1 MNKFLLTVGLCT
13 MSTLGFASE
22 AETTDASTAT
32 VMKSDCS
39 TNKKY
44 STWQPTKLTADV
56 HQAFN
61 RFTQNIDSD
70 SSVKQVLQILALN
83 MDGRYFAFEVELKNG
98 EVWHGKIH
106 HNPRGDY
113 LVSGIPHEGKL
124 CP

>member
-1 MNKFLLTVGLCT
+1 MNKILLAVGL
-13 MSTLGFASE
+13 TLFAIHGYAANHE
-22 AETTDASTAT
+22 NETADTTKT
-32 VMKSDCS
+32 KMSDCS
-39 TNKKY
+39 TDKKY
-44 STWQPTKLTADV
+44 STWKEAKLTADV

-61 RFTQNIDSD
+61 RFTQNIEADSP
-70 SSVKQVLQILALN
+70 VKQVLQIRTLN

-113 LVSGIPHEGKL
+113 LVSGIPHEGVL